1 MYRKPKLF
9 SRWLV
14 ILTLLFGIKSGTL
27 KAQNQYE
34 IPKHEVN
41 LNLAN
46 TLIIASA
53 EVGYKYFIDY
63 DQSVGVRLL
72 INERRNFRHKKSGD
86 KYNTQAIRLDYS
98 YYFGKENPGS
108 GIYIQPMVK
117 FRFGD
122 FKETKTLDLGQKVK
136 RKTDM
141 KSFIVGIGT
150 GYEWNISNSFVF
162 GPFLNVGRNFSSEV
176 KERFSTFE
184 FNAGFNIG
192 YRF

>member
-1 MYRKPKLF
+1 MYIKTKLF
-9 SRWLV
+9 SSWIVL
-14 ILTLLFGIKSGTL
+14 LTFLLAIKSGTV
-27 KAQNQYE
+27 KAQSQYE

-53 EVGYKYFIDY
+53 EVGYKYFLDY
-63 DQSVGVRLL
+63 DQSVGVRFL
-72 INERRNFRHKKSGD
+72 INERRNYRSKNSGD
-86 KYNTQAIRLDYS
+86 KYSTHAIRLDYT
-98 YYFGKENPGS
+98 YYFGKDNPGS

-117 FRFGD
+117 YRFGN
-122 FKETKTLDLGQKVK
+122 FKETKNSNV

-162 GPFLNVGRNFSSEV
+162 GPFVNVGRNFSSDV

>member
-1 MYRKPKLF
+1 MYIKPKFF
-9 SRWLV
+9 SSWLV
-14 ILTLLFGIKSGTL
+14 LFTLLLTINSEVVKGQS
-27 KAQNQYE
+27 QYE

-41 LNLAN
+41 FNLAN

-63 DQSVGVRLL
+63 DQSVGVRFL
-72 INERRNFRHKKSGD
+72 INERRNYRPKKSGD
-86 KYNTQAIRLDYS
+86 KYSTHAIRLDYA
-98 YYFGKENPGS
+98 YYFGKDNPGS

-117 FRFGD
+117 YRFGD
-122 FKETKTLDLGQKVK
+122 FKEIKNSNV

-162 GPFLNVGRNFSSEV
+162 GPFVNVGRNFSSEV
-176 KERFSTFE
+176 KDRFSAFE
-184 FNAGFNIG
+184 FYAGFDIG